1 MSDFETVMRGLLYP
15 AHEVKRKEPE
25 RPEKGSR
32 RYLLLDD
39 AGEPILDDAGS
50 YESMALRMDAASII
64 LAWAEDDD
72 LDEGETTADRLLAM
86 MVGVANEQ
94 QDGEL
99 DEDEQAVLDIVRE
112 AAWDYLE
119 MLGIDEGDISLLLD
133 DWDEAAAER
142 IRDAIAAAMPDGSE
156 DDGINGFVFGDQDDQ
171 SSLFD
176 AAYKMRTV
184 VRAGKKMRV
193 KKRVAGRVRLSAKQK
208 MSMRKARRKAHSP
221 AAKMKRMKSM
231 RKRQKMGIK

>member
-25 RPEKGSR
+25 HPEKGSK

-72 LDEGETTADRLLAM
+72 LDDGETTADRLLAM
-86 MVGVANEQ
+86 MVGVADEQ

-99 DEDEQAVLDIVRE
+99 DEDEHGVLDIVRE

-119 MLGIDEGDISLLLD
+119 MLGVDEGDISLLLD

-142 IRDAIAAAMPDGSE
+142 IRDAIAAAMPDGDE
-156 DDGINGFVFGDQDDQ
+156 GDGINSFVFGEDDQ
-171 SSLFD
+171 ASVFD
-176 AAYKMRTV
+176 AAYKMKTV
-184 VRAGKKMRV
+184 VRAGKKMRL
-193 KKRVAGRVRLSAKQK
+193 KKRVSGRVRLSAKQK
-208 MSMRKARRKAHSP
+208 MAMRKARRKAHSP

-231 RKRQKMGIK
+231 RKRQKMGVK